1 MTTRHPIELIVMGI
15 ATLLVALS
23 IASGARSQSA
33 SERLS
38 ADVGAF
44 VASHAEVV

>member
-23 IASGARSQSA
+23 VASGARSQSA
-33 SERLS
+33 LVDLS
-38 ADVGAF
+38 AQVRAF
-44 VASHAEVV
+44 VAS

>member
-23 IASGARSQSA
+23 VASGARSDGATA
-33 SERLS
+33 SPTE
-38 ADVGAF
+38 VHAF
-44 VASHAEVV
+44 VAS